1 MPSTESGT
9 PWFYM
14 GVMLLTG
21 ACNTL
26 LMKFLVMQVVSPAP
40 GAPPV
45 GFDYPFFQT
54 MLMMIGELLCLGA
67 FYQSVWSS
75 GNKAALGLDT
85 PFPKWIMLLPV
96 SCDWAATTLVNAAY
110 VILPAS
116 VIQMCRGCIVL
127 FTAAFSV
134 LFLKRRLR
142 AHHWAGVAMVALG
155 ITIVSL
161 QVLLYSAGGVQ
172 YSTPA
177 WIGISLVL
185 GAQFFQ
191 ATMLVVEEKFLG
203 QYTVPPLQMVGLEGL
218 FGCGLGIVALTILQH
233 TGVEKVSEPLYMI
246 SNSTAVQL
254 GCVLSML
261 SIAFFN
267 WSGVTVTQRASAVAR
282 STIDVSRTALIWV
295 VELALMWNTFSWMQ
309 LVGFVVLVAG
319 TLVYNELIIIPGIE
333 PDKGVMEPLVTHH
346 AAKDDAHTV

>member
-40 GAPPV
+40 GAPPA

-67 FYQSVWSS
+67 FYQSVYAS
-75 GNKAALGLDT
+75 GNKAALDQ
-85 PFPKWIMLLPV
+85 PFPTWIMVLPV

-142 AHHWAGVAMVALG
+142 AHHWVGVALVALG

-161 QVLLYSAGGVQ
+161 QVLVYSTGSVAQ

-218 FGCGLGIVALTILQH
+218 FGCGIGVVALTILQH
-233 TGVEKVSEPLYMI
+233 TGIEKVSEPLYMI
-246 SNSTAVQL
+246 SNSTAVQM

-267 WSGVTVTQRASAVAR
+267 WSGVNVTQRASAVAR

-295 VELALMWNTFSWMQ
+295 VELALMWNTFSWIQ
-309 LVGFVVLVAG
+309 LLGFVVLVAG
-319 TLVYNELIIIPGIE
+319 TLVYNEMIVIPGLD
-333 PDKGVMEPLVTHH
+333 PKGVTEPLVSNQ
-346 AAKDDAHTV
+346 AKDDAHTV